1 MNSGTSFM
9 STVFRVSKYRE
20 SSSHLYRALL
30 RQCTYLPDSVARREI
45 SRQIIGR
52 FRGYQF
58 DKDALLSKS
67 SDLRDSVQSRVEKR
81 LKVGRQAL
89 KTLEKAN
96 HGGLVSL
103 NLVLRHAYGRT
114 GKRRHELVQPLLQP
128 SGSGERKIDKPAIAN
143 KDVHPWDIT
152 TVPTHDIFVA
162 MRHKTRPIVEYH
174 IAPQFEPLKAILA
187 SQAKMTSQLGNLSRI
202 REHIPS
208 IPTTN
213 MWGRSMP
220 RKRVKNLATKNYAHL
235 IDRVLPPL
243 PEVEWVRLLEL
254 VQGTRPC
261 EPWPKRRKNTE
272 IQKPDHLQQS
282 DLETLTHLD
291 QMNTA
296 HRSLASKL
304 IASSKPVS
312 SHEEIKVKPKPR
324 LFMLELE
331 DTWFEDEQSLE
342 DSTQQILEE
351 EMLLGPR
358 FAIRRNLQNDP
369 SVCTER
375 LLRRQLAAVFSECP
389 HLSWDAQS
397 ELWRVEWGIKH
408 SKPKPEITA
417 LEPLFKSLNMEVN
430 VTANTDPAGKQP

>member
-1 MNSGTSFM
+1 MNSGISFM
-9 STVFRVSKYRE
+9 STAFRVSKYRE
-20 SSSHLYRALL
+20 ASIRLYRALL
-30 RQCTYLPDSVARREI
+30 RQCSYLPDSIARREI
-45 SRQIIGR
+45 SRQIICR
-52 FRGYQF
+52 FRGHQL
-58 DKDALLSKS
+58 DQDGSLSKK
-67 SDLRDSVQSRVEKR
+67 SDLRDSVESRIEKR

-89 KTLEKAN
+89 RTLEKASL
-96 HGGLVSL
+96 GGLVSL

-128 SGSGERKIDKPAIAN
+128 SGLGEYKVDKPAITG
-143 KDVHPWDIT
+143 KDVDPWDIT

-174 IAPQFEPLKAILA
+174 IAPQFEPLKAVLA

-213 MWGRSMP
+213 MWDRSMP

-243 PEVEWVRLLEL
+243 PEKEWTRLLEL
-254 VQGTRPC
+254 VQGTQPC
-261 EPWPKRRKNTE
+261 EPWPKRRKNKDT
-272 IQKPDHLQQS
+272 QKPDHLQQQ

-291 QMNTA
+291 QLDTA
-296 HRSLASKL
+296 QRSMASKL
-304 IASSKPVS
+304 IASNSVS
-312 SHEEIKVKPKPR
+312 SHAKLEVKPKSR
-324 LFMLELE
+324 LRMLDFE
-331 DTWFEDEQSLE
+331 DTWFEDEKSLGN
-342 DSTQQILEE
+342 SKQQILEE

-358 FAIRRNLQNDP
+358 FAVRRNQHNDP

-375 LLRRQLAAVFSECP
+375 LLRRQLAAIFSECP
-389 HLSWDAQS
+389 HVSWDAQS
-397 ELWRVEWGIKH
+397 ESWKVEWGIKH

-430 VTANTDPAGKQP
+430 STASIEPAEKQP